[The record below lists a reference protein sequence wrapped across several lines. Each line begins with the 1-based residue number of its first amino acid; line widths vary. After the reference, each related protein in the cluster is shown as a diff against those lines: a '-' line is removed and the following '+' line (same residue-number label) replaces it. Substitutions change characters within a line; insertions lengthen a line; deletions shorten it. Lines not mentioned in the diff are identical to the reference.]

1 MIRKEKRVVREIISK
16 AQKLDKYDIG
26 ETIEGLASKIGKK
39 PSEILKLNS
48 NENLF
53 ISRDFLRS
61 LLKQVAE
68 EADPRI
74 YPRDEF
80 MELKESISA
89 YHNIP
94 VDEIVIGAGSDQLID
109 LVSRM
114 SLGEGDEALSI
125 APTFVIY
132 ERCVKLQ
139 GATYKSI
146 PLKDDFSLNLESLLS
161 SITSKT
167 KIIFLCSPNNPTAN
181 QFKREDILRLAEEFD
196 GIVAV
201 DEAYADFAG
210 STLVNRVGELE
221 NLIVFRT
228 FSKVFGLAG
237 LRLGYAV
244 TNKTLAKTINERFQ
258 MPYSVS
264 LVALKIATKMLENLD
279 YVRGVIEEIKAERTR
294 MIRALNQISGVRA
307 FPSET
312 NFVLFQVNRDS
323 SSVYREL
330 LSRGVIVRNIGRVLR
345 FNNCLRVTVAPTPL
359 TNQFLREL
367 REVLNAES

>member
-139 GATYKSI
+139 GAIYKSI

>member
-139 GATYKSI
+139 GAIYKSI

-244 TNKTLAKTINERFQ
+244 TNKMLAETINERFQ

>member
-53 ISRDFLRS
+53 ISLDFLRS

-94 VDEIVIGAGSDQLID
+94 ANEIVVGAGSDQLID

-114 SLGEGDEALSI
+114 SLREGDEALSI

-139 GATYKSI
+139 GAIYKSI

-161 SITSKT
+161 SVTSKT

-201 DEAYADFAG
+201 DEAYADFAS

-244 TNKTLAKTINERFQ
+244 TNKTLAETINERIQ
-258 MPYSVS
+258 IPYSVS

-279 YVRGVIEEIKAERTR
+279 YVRKVIEEIKAERTR

-323 SSVYREL
+323 SSVYRDL
-330 LSRGVIVRNIGRVLR
+330 LSRGVIVRNIGRVLK

-359 TNQFLREL
+359 ANRFLREL

>member
-1 MIRKEKRVVREIISK
+1 MIRKEKRVIREIISK

-53 ISRDFLRS
+53 ISLDFLRR

-94 VDEIVIGAGSDQLID
+94 ANEIVIGAGSDQLID

-244 TNKTLAKTINERFQ
+244 TNKMLAETINERFQ

-323 SSVYREL
+323 SSVYRDL
-330 LSRGVIVRNIGRVLR
+330 LSRGVIVRNIGRVLK
-345 FNNCLRVTVAPTPL
+345 FNNCLRVTVAPAPL
-359 TNQFLREL
+359 ANRFLREL

>member
-139 GATYKSI
+139 GAIYKSI

-196 GIVAV
+196 GVVAV
-201 DEAYADFAG
+201 DEAYADFAS
-210 STLVNRVGELE
+210 STLVNRAGELE

-244 TNKTLAKTINERFQ
+244 TNKMLAETINERFQ

-264 LVALKIATKMLENLD
+264 LVALKIATKMLDNPD

-323 SSVYREL
+323 SSVYRDL

-359 TNQFLREL
+359 ANQFLREL

>member
-1 MIRKEKRVVREIISK
+1 MVRKEKRVVREIISK

-139 GATYKSI
+139 GAIYKSI

-196 GIVAV
+196 GVVAV
-201 DEAYADFAG
+201 DEAYADFAS
-210 STLVNRVGELE
+210 STLVNRAGDLE

-244 TNKTLAKTINERFQ
+244 TNKMLAETINERFQ

-323 SSVYREL
+323 SSVYRDL
-330 LSRGVIVRNIGRVLR
+330 LSRGVIVRNIGRVLK
-345 FNNCLRVTVAPTPL
+345 FNNCLRVTVAPAPL
-359 TNQFLREL
+359 ANRFLREL